1 MQAMTVYFDGACP
14 LCAAEIHLLA
24 ARNRRQLLRFV
35 DLSQPGANLPCA
47 EVCSRAMDNI
57 HAVLDDGGT
66 LDGVPVFAEAYRRA
80 DLPLLAWLFSRPW
93 LRWLL
98 EPAYALF
105 ARHRTR
111 VSALVGPP
119 LLRLAQWAYRQEDK
133 SIQSR

>member
-1 MQAMTVYFDGACP
+1 MQAMTLYFESACP
-14 LCAAEIHLLA
+14 LCAAEIHMLA

-35 DLSQPGANLPCA
+35 DLSQPDAALPCTV
-47 EVCSRAMDNI
+47 VCAQALEKI
-57 HAVLDDGGT
+57 HAVLDDGHT
-66 LDGVPVFAEAYRRA
+66 LVGVPVFAEAYRRA

-105 ARHRTR
+105 ARHRAS

-119 LLRLAQWAYRQEDK
+119 LLRLAQRIYR
-133 SIQSR
+133 